1 MKADAKPEEFT
12 AEDEALLD
20 RLAARVVE
28 LRMEVPAVLAL
39 ESVRPL
45 TFLAS
50 QTMVFFEPIARAL
63 FRLPDYRR
71 LTALVERREAPEKL
85 VAKIEKL
92 AEEARR
98 ARGAPT
104 RSVDPAAAEER
115 SGRAAAAEARRRGR
129 TGDPHGGGSTGP
141 RPPRR

>member
-1 MKADAKPEEFT
+1 VTTKPEDFT

-45 TFLAS
+45 TFLTS

-63 FRLPDYRR
+63 FRLPDYRH
-71 LTALVERREAPEKL
+71 LTALVERRDAPEKL

-92 AEEARR
+92 ADETRRARKASAQEERRAREAAAGERRR
-98 ARGAPT
+98 ARGAAP
-104 RSVDPAAAEER
+104 R
-115 SGRAAAAEARRRGR
+115 
-129 TGDPHGGGSTGP
+129 GGSSDP
-141 RPPRR
+141 RPPQR